1 MDWPFLLLDL
11 LLLLC
16 EIALF
21 VVFLRFLLFSY
32 RYIRALIKRGSL
44 WRRLRRI
51 AKDKGYSLTRR
62 RGFYLSV
69 FRATEEAEL
78 TLKAKGKIF
87 SIKLFACLK
96 RKATYVL
103 TGINSYYTKN
113 NFNPIFGI
121 LRTGRHRVFLPV
133 GRFAQPKND
142 FITEIKERKE
152 PPKKADDGKL
162 KILCL
167 SPVPVSIE
175 AVHTNRPEPLFDGDV
190 FFGHTVFS
198 GNALCEFLRNGCPP
212 LRSDR
217 EV

>member
-1 MDWPFLLLDL
+1 MDWSFLLLDL
-11 LLLLC
+11 LLLFC

-21 VVFLRFLLFSY
+21 VVFLRILLFSY
-32 RYIRALIKRGSL
+32 RYIRALFKRGSL
-44 WRRLRRI
+44 WRRLKRI
-51 AKDKGYSLTRR
+51 AKDKGYTLTRR

-69 FRATEEAEL
+69 FRAADEADL
-78 TLKAKGKIF
+78 TLKAKGKHY
-87 SIKLFACLK
+87 SIKFFACLK

-121 LRTGRHRVFLPV
+121 LRTGRNRVFFPV

-142 FITEIKERKE
+142 FITEVKERKE
-152 PPKKADDGKL
+152 PQEKPTDSSV

-175 AVHTNRPEPLFDGDV
+175 AVHTNRPEPLFDGDL
-190 FFGHTVFS
+190 FHGYTVFS
-198 GNALCEFLRNGCPP
+198 GNALCEFLKNGCPP
-212 LRSDR
+212 LRHDK
-217 EV
+217 